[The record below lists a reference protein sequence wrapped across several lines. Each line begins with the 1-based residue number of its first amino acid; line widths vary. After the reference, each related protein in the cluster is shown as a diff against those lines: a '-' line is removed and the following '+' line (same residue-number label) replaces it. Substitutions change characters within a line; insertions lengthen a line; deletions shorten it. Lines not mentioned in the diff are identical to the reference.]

1 MNLQAELWD
10 AEDRGI
16 KEGRKEGRKEGL
28 LEGIEKGRLEST
40 IEFIRRKMNKG
51 MTFEEASDDLEL
63 TADEIDACKKRMEEE
78 TLSSK
83 A

>member
-10 AEDRGI
+10 AEDREI
-16 KEGRKEGRKEGL
+16 EKGRKEGIQEGR
-28 LEGIEKGRLEST
+28 EEST
-40 IEFIRRKMNKG
+40 IDFIRRKMNKG